1 MLRKCVALFN
11 RIEITDEEV
20 SDLEHACKVFFT
32 VNSLFFSHHPTAWTL
47 GLVVPVHV
55 KEMKAKYGMGLA
67 LNSMEGREAKHISIS
82 RYCNNTS
89 YQSRWKQVFMHEY
102 VSLIWLRE
110 KGYGNAKPATSSAL
124 SYVPK
129 RVKNDSAGFCSCGL
143 KKEVESSGCKFCIHP
158 FRNQIIE
165 RVKKAWH

>member
-1 MLRKCVALFN
+1 MLHKCVALFN

-20 SDLEHACKVFFT
+20 SDLERACKVFFT
-32 VNSLFFSHHPTAWTL
+32 VNSLFFTHHPTAWTL
-47 GLVVPVHV
+47 SLVVPVHV

-82 RYCNNTS
+82 RYCDNTS

-102 VSLIWLRE
+102 ISLIWLHE

-129 RVKNDSAGFCSCGL
+129 HVKNDSAGFCSCGL
-143 KKEVESSGCKFCIHP
+143 KKEVESSGCKFCIYP

-165 RVKKAWH
+165 RVKKTWH